1 MAKSKYEYV
10 KKFEQDTPL
19 LPNTWLVVRLD
30 GRGFHKFTDTHQFS
44 KPNDSRALNLMNE
57 SAKACM
63 KEFTDIILSYGE
75 SDEYSFVFRK
85 ETMLF
90 NRRTNKILS
99 SVVSFFTAN
108 YVLNW
113 PKFMVD
119 SEGNSEQLIYP
130 PQFDGRVVCYPSR
143 KNIRDYLS
151 WRQADTHINNM
162 YNTCYWTLVLKGGK
176 TPQEAQ
182 KTLEG
187 TFSKDKNEILFSQ
200 FGINYNN
207 EPPMF
212 RKGSIVVRRDVLVE
226 KRVTDQ
232 APGTGEGPP
241 DTASPAVVQVKR
253 RRIVVVHEDLIL
265 DKFWAENTDIFPL
278 EGA

>member
-1 MAKSKYEYV
+1 MTSM
-10 KKFEQDTPL
+10 
-19 LPNTWLVVRLD
+19 
-30 GRGFHKFTDTHQFS
+30 S
-44 KPNDSRALNLMNE
+44 
-57 SAKACM
+57 C
-63 KEFTDIILSYGE
+63 
-75 SDEYSFVFRK
+75 
-85 ETMLF
+85 
-90 NRRTNKILS
+90 NR
-99 SVVSFFTAN
+99 
-108 YVLNW
+108 
-113 PKFMVD
+113 
-119 SEGNSEQLIYP
+119 
-130 PQFDGRVVCYPSR
+130 FDGRVVCYPSR

-241 DTASPAVVQVKR
+241 DTASPAVVQVGAVGWR
-253 RRIVVVHEDLIL
+253 TT
-265 DKFWAENTDIFPL
+265 WALVQPRGRAVL
-278 EGA
+278 PRMLGRWA